1 MFDHLEQRLSR
12 KVSWHHHLSLGV
24 LMVSCLSLAL
34 AFCAPILS
42 FTKDEHPATIAVAK
56 VWVDASDSK
65 QRQIVGPQENID
77 VAHFVLQTDGP
88 LTLQR
93 LRLTLD
99 GLYQPIDLST
109 LRLYVDDVQI
119 GRDRSLDNVGTVTF
133 ETPTATLP
141 AGSHDLIV
149 RTNWLVNRPGQLL
162 TARIANEKDI
172 VFSQPSVTPSLQA
185 VFPLTTAGI
194 VFVDQGSWLMIQP
207 PVGEAVSASADH
219 GLQQV
224 TVTLPLAVR
233 AEPITLQKLAFTV
246 ETNTFLPQLI
256 SLVDD
261 QTTVKTWTVSQ
272 KKDLYV
278 WEPSSSDI
286 LISSARPKQ
295 YQLIVRGVAEND
307 LATIKVTTQEVS
319 GKGFVSAK
327 TIAWKSDQGL
337 SQKLYL
343 VHDQPTWTLDASSTA
358 TNGYRLKLATLSG
371 KSIDLNSLVLQ
382 VNSNES
388 IASQTWKVYIRD
400 QEVPTVITKSNPDLV
415 RVRFKPYVTLTTGD
429 SFELRATAGREGRV
443 QASVR
448 LLPTE
453 FNWVT
458 RNDGWFTVSS
468 SELPTPPA
476 SVIRF

>member
-56 VWVDASDSK
+56 LWVDVSDSK

-93 LRLTLD
+93 LRLSLD

-119 GRDRSLDNVGTVTF
+119 GRDRSLDNAGTVTF
-133 ETPTATLP
+133 ETPTATLS

-162 TARIANEKDI
+162 TARIASDKDI
-172 VFSQPSVTPSLQA
+172 VFSQPAITPSLQA
-185 VFPLTTAGI
+185 VFPLSTAGI
-194 VFVDQGSWLMIQP
+194 VFVDQGAWVMVQP
-207 PVGEAVSASADH
+207 PVGQAVSAVADH
-219 GLQQV
+219 ALQQAAV
-224 TVTLPLAVR
+224 TIPIATR
-233 AEPITLQKLAFTV
+233 AEPITLQKIAFTV
-246 ETNTFLPQLI
+246 ETSKFLPQSI
-256 SLVDD
+256 SLLDD
-261 QTTVKTWTVSQ
+261 QTTLKTWTVSQ

-278 WEPSSSDI
+278 WEPNAADI
-286 LISSARPKQ
+286 LITSGQPKQ
-295 YQLIVRGVAEND
+295 YQLIVRGTAEND
-307 LATIKVTTQEVS
+307 LAAIKVTTQEVS

-327 TIAWKSDQGL
+327 SIAWQSDLGL
-337 SQKLYL
+337 SQTMYL
-343 VHDQPTWTLDASSTA
+343 VHDEPSWTVDATSTA
-358 TNGYRLKLATLSG
+358 TNGYRLKLSTLSS

-382 VNSNES
+382 VDTNES
-388 IASQTWKVYIRD
+388 IANQTWKVYVRD
-400 QEVPTVITKSNPDLV
+400 QEVPTVITRSNPNLV
-415 RVRFKPYVTLTTGD
+415 RVRFKPYVTMTTGD

-458 RNDGWFTVSS
+458 RNDGWFAVTS